1 MNPLNALFA
10 WWNVT
15 TQASSSL
22 GQRGEAV
29 AEKFLRKLGYRILAR
44 NYRNKLGEI
53 DLIAIDG
60 HTVVFVEVK
69 TRTDHRAGCPTEAV
83 TADKQRQLTK
93 VALSYLKRYRLLE
106 HAARFDVVAI
116 TWTEPAE
123 TPAVTHLQH
132 AFPAIGLR
140 QMFS

>member
-53 DLIAIDG
+53 DLIAID
-60 HTVVFVEVK
+60 
-69 TRTDHRAGCPTEAV
+69 
-83 TADKQRQLTK
+83 
-93 VALSYLKRYRLLE
+93 
-106 HAARFDVVAI
+106 
-116 TWTEPAE
+116 
-123 TPAVTHLQH
+123 
-132 AFPAIGLR
+132 
-140 QMFS
+140 